1 MIQAAP
7 REQYTR
13 LTFLFGNA
21 GPKFRKKLKIF
32 RRGLIFCG
40 CCWGEILWLV
50 IGNWIGVLS
59 VVVGFGLAFAAA
71 NALQF
76 WRYL

>member
-21 GPKFRKKLKIF
+21 GPKFRKKLNF
-32 RRGLIFCG
+32 RRGLIFQLLLVCV
-40 CCWGEILWLV
+40 IL
-50 IGNWIGVLS
+50 IG
-59 VVVGFGLAFAAA
+59 GLGGTALAAD
-71 NALQF
+71 L
-76 WRYL
+76 LG

>member
-7 REQYTR
+7 RGEYTR

-32 RRGLIFCG
+32 RRGLMF
-40 CCWGEILWLV
+40 LWLLL
-50 IGNWIGVLS
+50 G
-59 VVVGFGLAFAAA
+59 
-71 NALQF
+71 
-76 WRYL
+76 